1 MIYLYF
7 DVSLREIN
15 LYVQFVRKWAQFQY
29 AVQSCNVLGGEYF
42 INCNQSQW
50 QLLLWKEVWGRKTG
64 GNKYSKVLRINLAVP
79 DPEYKIVHKGKEIK
93 TKERK

>member
-7 DVSLREIN
+7 DISLREIN

-29 AVQSCNVLGGEYF
+29 AVQSCSLLGGEYF

-50 QLLLWKEVWGRKTG
+50 QLLLWKEVWGEE
-64 GNKYSKVLRINLAVP
+64 SW
-79 DPEYKIVHKGKEIK
+79 GKQIQ
-93 TKERK
+93 